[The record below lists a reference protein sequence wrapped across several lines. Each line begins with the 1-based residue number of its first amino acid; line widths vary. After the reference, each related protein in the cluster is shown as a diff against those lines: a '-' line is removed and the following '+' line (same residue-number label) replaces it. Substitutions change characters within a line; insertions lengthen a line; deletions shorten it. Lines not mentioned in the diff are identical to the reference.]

1 MLLQELTKRQM
12 QLNKAISKRLL
23 GLLAVRNIMQYQLF
37 TKSIVHKSTTM
48 ENVVNDAYT
57 LFDFRSSLFYDENLE
72 YKTKINM

>member
-23 GLLAVRNIMQYQLF
+23 GLLAERNIMQYQLF

-57 LFDFRSSLFYDENLE
+57 LCDFRSSLFDDENLE
-72 YKTKINM
+72 S